1 MMLIKITKLMG
12 TKETTFTLKTFK
24 NMEMKKMSF
33 SKWNKTEWR
42 YRKLSESTSNKRLPK
57 PKRIKQ
63 K

>member
-1 MMLIKITKLMG
+1 MG